1 VVAAVDQLD
10 GELEELLALLRV
22 GVQAHRPLLAER
34 SLDERGS
41 VKLSG
46 GALVA
51 RAGRVDLVPRE
62 GLPLGLGRAAA
73 LAVGRRPELAALP
86 DAVDAVSLGAEMP
99 SLDGRDV
106 GPDAVRDISGLGEDL
121 AGDGGDGAALGGVRA
136 AGPVSDAV
144 RPEEV
149 LGRRRGRGRGG
160 VARGR
165 RGAPGAH
172 AAVELVLLREDIL
185 VAQHGRGRGHH

>member
-1 VVAAVDQLD
+1 MPPVEKYPI
-10 GELEELLALLRV
+10 GMIF
-22 GVQAHRPLLAER
+22 
-34 SLDERGS
+34 
-41 VKLSG
+41 
-46 GALVA
+46 A
-51 RAGRVDLVPRE
+51 RRIWTFPY
-62 GLPLGLGRAAA
+62 
-73 LAVGRRPELAALP
+73 
-86 DAVDAVSLGAEMP
+86 
-99 SLDGRDV
+99 
-106 GPDAVRDISGLGEDL
+106 ISGLGEDL